1 MLIIPVAPFFSGV
14 WCHNMGYKISALKEL
29 YYFLNVW
36 KLKSDSPPPKNF
48 KSVLSAL
55 LLFFP
60 ILKSVEIQKT
70 LVC

>member
-36 KLKSDSPPPKNF
+36 KLKSDSPPQE
-48 KSVLSAL
+48 L
-55 LLFFP
+55 
-60 ILKSVEIQKT
+60 
-70 LVC
+70 